1 MKRQNRE
8 ETLNGSPMKR
18 KKKTKTITLDERV
31 AAFVKEEYS
40 WAKKYSIEGCNGAY
54 LITLSFYAGTPRM
67 IRITTSNNKIDS
79 VEEL

>member
-1 MKRQNRE
+1 
-8 ETLNGSPMKR
+8 MKR
-18 KKKTKTITLDERV
+18 KKKTATLDERV

-54 LITLSFYAGTPRM
+54 LITLSFYAGTPRI